1 MIYIVIFL
9 KLYADHNAVRIM
21 LDIRSS
27 LNIYVIAPLA
37 ISQRQTSLF
46 KISKLG
52 MGKVGLM
59 HEY

>member
-1 MIYIVIFL
+1 MGAIWYTAIG
-9 KLYADHNAVRIM
+9 A
-21 LDIRSS
+21 
-27 LNIYVIAPLA
+27 IAPLA

-59 HEY
+59 HEYRP